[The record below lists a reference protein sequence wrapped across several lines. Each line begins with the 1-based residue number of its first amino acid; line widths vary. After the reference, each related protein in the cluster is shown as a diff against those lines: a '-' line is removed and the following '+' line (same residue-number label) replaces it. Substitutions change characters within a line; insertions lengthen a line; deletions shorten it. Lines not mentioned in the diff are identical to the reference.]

1 MNGFIQTSFSCLC
14 EIYWKFRIKESI
26 GVNMSET
33 VRKYRTETE
42 KALIVRETISS
53 AKENWEYF
61 QNQNTSNT
69 YLVKCGKHIHDIL
82 GYEDHERIEYIHK
95 ICECWDVES
104 LKVPRDRKIYSKW
117 YCNLE
122 AYVGLLREMTIHK
135 QTYCDSSKIWV
146 VTTVRRDLTPDLTF
160 SIEDTDVSM
169 GVTSATRPPTG
180 PHTELLGLLAS
191 LNDLTRSPFSK

>member
-1 MNGFIQTSFSCLC
+1 
-14 EIYWKFRIKESI
+14 
-26 GVNMSET
+26 MSQT

-53 AKENWEYF
+53 AKDNWEYF
-61 QNQNTSNT
+61 RNQNTSNT
-69 YLVKCGKHIHDIL
+69 YLMKCGDRIREVL

-104 LKVPRDRKIYSKW
+104 PKVSNDKKRYSQW
-117 YCNLE
+117 YWNLG
-122 AYVGLLREMTIHK
+122 AYIGLLREMTIHK
-135 QTYCDSSKIWV
+135 QTYCDSSKTWV

-160 SIEDTDVSM
+160 SLEDTDTSL

-180 PHTELLGLLAS
+180 PHAELIGLLAS
-191 LNDLTRSPFSK
+191 LNDLTRSPLKLPVKSLHTLTK

>member
-1 MNGFIQTSFSCLC
+1 M
-14 EIYWKFRIKESI
+14 
-26 GVNMSET
+26 NMSKT

-69 YLVKCGKHIHDIL
+69 YLVKCGNRIHDIL

-95 ICECWDVES
+95 ICEYWDVES
-104 LKVPRDRKIYSKW
+104 PKVPQDKKRYSQW
-117 YCNLE
+117 YWNLE

-146 VTTVRRDLTPDLTF
+146 VTTVRGDLTPDLTF
-160 SIEDTDVSM
+160 SIEDTDTSM
-169 GVTSATRPPTG
+169 AVTSATRPPTG

-191 LNDLTRSPFSK
+191 LNDLTRGPLKSPVKRPHTLAKAYKETKVDALH